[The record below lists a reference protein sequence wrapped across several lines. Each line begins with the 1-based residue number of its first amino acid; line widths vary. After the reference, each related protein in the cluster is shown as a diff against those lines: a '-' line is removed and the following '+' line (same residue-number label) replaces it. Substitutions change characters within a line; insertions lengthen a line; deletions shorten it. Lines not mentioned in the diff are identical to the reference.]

1 MRKAFSLIELILVL
15 VVISILYVFV
25 LSKFDDSSKF
35 ANKTKIKSEIALIRN
50 GISKLISSNT
60 LLNKDENI
68 YLDEESINQE
78 GSLLF
83 KNIIDSPLLSTSK
96 DKKELGK
103 WIKTS
108 SNRYVIYIS
117 NDEYLEFVL
126 ENNSFV
132 CKSDKELCV
141 SYE

>member
-15 VVISILYVFV
+15 VIISILSVFI
-25 LSKFDDSSKF
+25 LSKFDDSSEF
-35 ANKTKIKSEIALIRN
+35 ANKTKVKLEIALIRN
-50 GISKLISSNT
+50 GISKQISSNV

-68 YLDEESINQE
+68 YLDKQSVNLE

-83 KNIIDSPLLSTSK
+83 KNILDFPLISTSE

-108 SNRYVIYIS
+108 SNRYIIYIS
-117 NDEYLEFVL
+117 NDEYLEFTF

>member
-15 VVISILYVFV
+15 VVISILSVFV